1 MMKVKRLN
9 VVMLV
14 IFLLFTALEMTG
26 QTYHNL
32 AGGAFNQN
40 WTNTGLITTNDDWTG
55 VPSIIGYRGDD
66 LTSATGVD
74 PQTVL
79 SEGTPVIDVNANQTN
94 PDTYSTGGVTEFE
107 ITNPV
112 VALQGSGT
120 ADAPNIVIYLNTVG
134 VTSVQV
140 SYNLR
145 DIDGSSDNAVQPV
158 ALQYRSG
165 TTGDFV
171 NIPEGFVADA
181 TTGPSLATLET
192 PVSVTLPSAAL
203 NQAQLQLRIITTNA
217 VGNDEWVGIDDIVIT
232 GTSGGNVPPSITN
245 IVQTP
250 ASGITPSTT
259 VSVAADVT
267 DTDGTISSV
276 VLNWGLSSGSLTN
289 PINMTHGGGNT
300 YSTVSNIPAQP
311 DGTTVYYAITATDD
325 DAASTTSGLQSYLVS
340 SPATQLAFVSFP
352 AAGTQ
357 GNSIAA
363 FTVEA
368 RRGDNTVDPGF
379 TGNITLSIASG
390 TGTLGGTVTRAAV
403 AGVASFNDITFSAAG
418 TFTLNANASG
428 LTQATSSSIVISPA
442 PAITSAV
449 LPIYINGNTPA
460 NTRVPFAFYATL
472 GNLQPNATYR
482 YFNQAVTSA
491 DGPTTNGAGNPIFV
505 DAVSGTFTRTS
516 SPGFGGSNVYG
527 TFTTN
532 SGGQYSGWFLFEA
545 TGNARFTPG
554 NQVFM
559 RIMINDGNDG
569 TTVVNRLTTADYV
582 TVIGFGTGS
591 TAVEGTA
598 IRAVSTASPKNFAF
612 LYDNTNG
619 SGRPIFGTSIEV
631 TGVDYAGAGSYAA
644 FYTTDVYNV
653 NGAWGGIVPNVNA
666 NGVRRIEE
674 RALAGGTII
683 KTDTSPDGVWG
694 ATVTANPAGGLD
706 EVLVID
712 LIAANTPVITVSPA
726 TLSGFTYVTGSG
738 PSAAQTYTLS
748 AANLEGSGNIAVTA
762 PADYEISSD
771 GTAFSSSLSLPFA
784 GGVITG
790 QPLTISVRLKAGLA
804 VGNYNG
810 QQIVHAGGNASNAI
824 VTCSGSVTYPV
835 PVLSAET
842 LPMWIQGING
852 TNAKR
857 VPFAFRA
864 SISNMLPNA
873 TYRYFNKVVISS
885 DSPTTDGAG
894 NVIFVNADGSFA
906 RTSSTSMANAGEY
919 GEFTTDASGSYSG
932 WFITE
937 PSGNARFT
945 PGNQV
950 FMRIMLNN
958 GENGTSV
965 AARLTTTASAEVI
978 NFGTVNQAGEG
989 TGIRGISEAASGN
1002 MVYLYDNVN
1011 GTGRPVYGTSI
1022 ETTGIDFTAVGTYV
1036 TFYTSEVQGNNGSWG
1051 GIVPNILPDGIRRI
1065 EERSRTNGSLV
1076 AVHTS
1081 EDGVWGVYD
1090 TRNPFGGE
1098 VDILVID
1105 LMPTGEP
1112 ALSVSPSALS
1122 GFTYIEGSGPSGV
1135 QTYLLSGNDL
1145 DGSGNITVTAPADYE
1160 ISADGTTFG
1169 TTLEFAYADGIIT
1182 GQPVTVSVRLTAG
1195 LTAGD
1200 YNGQTIVNAGGGAAD
1215 KVVTCNGN
1223 VTDPGQPGIAA
1234 VILPQFVQGINGTNN
1249 TRVPYAFWATL
1260 ENLTPEA
1267 TYRYFNKVVLES
1279 DLPTADGAGNC
1290 IFIAADGTY
1299 SRTTSTSLANPGEY
1313 GEFTTDVTGTYTGW
1327 FIAEPTGNARFTP
1340 GNQIFMRISLNDGA
1354 DGSVITHRLTTT
1366 DYATVLQ
1373 FGLEADPAQG
1383 TAIMGISEDTP
1394 KDFALLYDNA
1404 AGTGRPLY
1412 AAHIE
1417 SSEVDF
1423 ASITSY
1429 APFYISEVA
1438 GDNGS
1443 WGGIVPNVNDAG
1455 VQRVEIRSG
1464 EDGSVVHAYEVPSGV
1479 WIETDTRNPSGGLD
1493 NVLLLDLIS
1502 IGIDQPQI
1510 SGLKVFAFGRQ
1521 ITVNAADHGAISF
1534 VLYNLQG
1541 QQVYCRQ
1548 LNGSDEYTFGLNIP
1562 AGLYVAKII
1571 RNAEHQSYKLIVR

>member
-1 MMKVKRLN
+1 MMKFKRLN

-14 IFLLFTALEMTG
+14 ITFLFTALEMTG

-55 VPSIIGYRGDD
+55 VPSIIGYRGDN

-79 SEGTPVIDVNANQTN
+79 SEGTPVIDVNANQTDPN
-94 PDTYSTGGVTEFE
+94 SYTSGGVTEFE

-120 ADAPNIVIYLNTVG
+120 ADAPYIVIYLNTEG
-134 VTSVQV
+134 LTSVQV

-145 DIDGSSDNAVQPV
+145 DIDGSADDAVQPV

-181 TTGPSLATLET
+181 TSGPSLATLET
-192 PVSVTLPSAAL
+192 PVSVTLPSATL

-217 VGNDEWVGIDDIVIT
+217 AGSDEWVGIDDIVIT

-276 VLNWGLSSGSLTN
+276 VLNWGLTSGSLTN
-289 PINMTHGGGNT
+289 SINMTLGGGNT

-325 DAASTTSGLQSYLVS
+325 DAASTTSGLQSYLVT
-340 SPATQLAFVSFP
+340 SPATQLAFVNFP

-357 GNSIAA
+357 GNAVA
-363 FTVEA
+363 TFTVEA
-368 RRGDNTVDPGF
+368 RRGDNTVDPGY
-379 TGNITLSIASG
+379 TGDITLSIATG

-418 TFTLNANASG
+418 TYTLNANASG

-449 LPIYINGNTPA
+449 LPLYINGNTPA
-460 NTRVPFAFYATL
+460 NSRVPFAFYATL

-491 DGPTTNGAGNPIFV
+491 DGPTTNGAGNPILV
-505 DAVSGTFTRTS
+505 DAATGTFTRTS

-527 TFTTN
+527 TFTAN
-532 SGGQYSGWFLFEA
+532 STGQYSGWFLFEA

-598 IRAVSTASPKNFAF
+598 IRAISTASPKNFAF

-619 SGRPIFGTSIEV
+619 TGRPIFGTSIEV
-631 TGVDYAGAGSYAA
+631 TGVDYVAAGTYAT

-674 RALAGGTII
+674 RALAGGTIVN
-683 KTDTSPDGVWG
+683 TDTSPDGVWG
-694 ATVTANPAGGLD
+694 ATATANPAGGLD

-712 LIAANTPVITVSPA
+712 LIAANTPVISVSPA
-726 TLSGFTYVTGSG
+726 SLTGFAYVIGNG
-738 PSAAQTYTLS
+738 PSDTQTYALS
-748 AANLEGSGNIAVTA
+748 AANLEGSGNITVTA

-784 GGVITG
+784 GGIITG

-804 VGNYNG
+804 VGDYNG
-810 QQIVHAGGNASNAI
+810 QQIVHEGGNAANAI

-835 PVLSAET
+835 PVLSSET
-842 LPMWIQGING
+842 VPMWIQGING

-864 SISNMLPNA
+864 TLSNMLPNA

-894 NVIFVNADGSFA
+894 NVIFVNTDGSFT

-937 PSGNARFT
+937 PSGNDRFT

-965 AARLTTTASAEVI
+965 ATRLTTIASAEVI

-1011 GTGRPVYGTSI
+1011 GSGRPVYGTSI

-1051 GIVPNILPDGIRRI
+1051 GIVPNLLPDGIRRI
-1065 EERSRTNGSLV
+1065 EERSRADGSLV

-1090 TRNPFGGE
+1090 TRNPFGGD

-1112 ALSVSPSALS
+1112 VLSVSPSVLS
-1122 GFTYIEGSGPSGV
+1122 GFTYVEGSGPSEI
-1135 QTYLLSGNDL
+1135 QTYLLSGTDL
-1145 DGSGNITVTAPADYE
+1145 EGSGNIVVSAPEDYE
-1160 ISADGTTFG
+1160 LSADGVNFSAS
-1169 TTLEFAYADGIIT
+1169 LEFPFAEGVIT
-1182 GQPVTVSVRLTAG
+1182 GQPVTVSVRLVAG
-1195 LTAGD
+1195 LPAGD
-1200 YNGQTIVNAGGGAAD
+1200 YSGQTILNAGGGAAD
-1215 KVVTCNGN
+1215 KVVTCNGS
-1223 VTDPGQPGIAA
+1223 VTAAVQPGISG

-1299 SRTTSTSLANPGEY
+1299 LRTTSTSLANPGEY
-1313 GEFTTDVTGTYTGW
+1313 GEFTTDATGAYTGW

-1340 GNQIFMRISLNDGA
+1340 GNQLYMRISLNDGA
-1354 DGSVITHRLTTT
+1354 GGSDVAHRLTTA

-1373 FGLEADPAQG
+1373 FGTEADPTYG

-1394 KDFALLYDNA
+1394 KDFALLYDNT

-1417 SSEVDF
+1417 TSEVDF

-1438 GDNGS
+1438 GTDGS

-1464 EDGSVVHAYEVPSGV
+1464 EDGTILHTYEVPSGV

-1502 IGIDQPQI
+1502 IGIDRPEY
-1510 SGLKVFAFGRQ
+1510 SGL
-1521 ITVNAADHGAISF
+1521 AIYSYNKEIR
-1534 VLYNLQG
+1534 VQTENTGKLSLMLYNLQG
-1541 QQVYCRQ
+1541 QQVYSGQ
-1548 LNGSDEYTFGLNIP
+1548 LQGSNHYFLNLNIP
-1562 AGLYVAKII
+1562 SGIYVASII
-1571 RNAEHQSYKLIVR
+1571 SDSRQFSYKLIVR